1 MSKNKRSGRRRLSFS
16 QIVFAAI
23 AVMVILSFVL
33 TLIVY

>member
-1 MSKNKRSGRRRLSFS
+1 MSRKKRGRRRLSFS

-33 TLIVY
+33 TLITF